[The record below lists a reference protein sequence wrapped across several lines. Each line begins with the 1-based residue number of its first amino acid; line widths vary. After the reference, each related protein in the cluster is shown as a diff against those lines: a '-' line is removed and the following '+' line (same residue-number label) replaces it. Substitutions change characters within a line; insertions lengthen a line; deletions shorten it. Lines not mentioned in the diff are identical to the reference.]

1 MREHDKAMVKKA
13 LSIYECLKDLSESSI
28 LCILCKSKHRRVL
41 KSYKDYSEFINWQE
55 QNSIRTIAAIKLLEE
70 QVISLKSVIT
80 DMELVMA
87 CKNHDLEAT
96 KRELAELRD
105 RYEN

>member
-1 MREHDKAMVKKA
+1 MREQDKIMVKKA
-13 LSIYECLKDLSESSI
+13 LSIYECLKDLSESSL
-28 LCILCKSKHRRVL
+28 LCILYKSMHRRVL
-41 KSYKDYSEFINWQE
+41 KASKDYSEFINWQE
-55 QNSIRTIAAIKLLEE
+55 QNSIRTIATIKLMEE
-70 QVISLKSVIT
+70 QVVTLKSIIT

-105 RYEN
+105 RYET